1 MAYKNARD
9 VLPPQLIKEI
19 QKYIDGDL
27 IYIPASLVKSEWG
40 KKNGARQKY
49 AERNFAICEQYRSGV
64 SAAELANRYFLSVDS
79 IKKIVYGTSRD
90 EMKKAQ

>member
-19 QKYIDGDL
+19 QKYINGDL
-27 IYIPASLVKSEWG
+27 IYVPAEKDKSEWG
-40 KKNGARQKY
+40 VKNGAKQKY
-49 AERNFAICEQYRSGV
+49 AERNFAIRRQFRSGT
-64 SAAELANRYFLSVDS
+64 SARELASKYFLSVDS
-79 IKKIVYGTSRD
+79 IKKIVYGTAED

>member
-9 VLPPQLIKEI
+9 VLPPQLIREI

-27 IYIPASLVKSEWG
+27 IYVPASKSKTEWG
-40 KKNGARQKY
+40 QKNGAKQKY
-49 AERNFAICEQYRSGV
+49 AERNFAIREQYRSGV
-64 SAAELANRYFLSVDS
+64 AADELAGKYFLSVDS
-79 IKKIVYGTSRD
+79 IKKIVYGSAAD